1 MESILRRLGNF
12 HLGIQVRSTL
22 YSIYSNIS
30 SISDRAIEILSGQAE
45 VNIFRISGKDRRNS
59 PNIGAMG
66 PVLVCWILISGT
78 VVFAYMLPTN
88 LHPYS
93 EAILPFLSIVSYGE
107 YMMVILPQ
115 SPSTSTM
122 YYDWI
127 PFLVGSPPG

>member
-78 VVFAYMLPTN
+78 P
-88 LHPYS
+88 
-93 EAILPFLSIVSYGE
+93 
-107 YMMVILPQ
+107 
-115 SPSTSTM
+115 
-122 YYDWI
+122 
-127 PFLVGSPPG
+127 